1 MPNGVS
7 CLYFAGKN
15 FIYGK
20 KEGNVFKD
28 GIGVIQS
35 VRGADF
41 IASDNV
47 IKNVAQTAAKTT
59 KNPLLGTLNHAAKA
73 LKKILYPLIIV
84 SGIYNTAKS
93 KDKVKTGASQA
104 TGIGMMFG
112 LEQVAEKALVTI
124 EKKIFSNEALKN
136 NKKAKLAW
144 YVARGIAYATA
155 SLTGYKTG
163 NKLAGK
169 LVDNIREKKAVKKAQ
184 KEIKKQMKPQAAED
198 SKQAKAVENLEKA
211 EKFEEAS
218 VFEDIESMF

>member
-41 IASDNV
+41 LASDNV
-47 IKNVAQTAAKTT
+47 VNVAGAATKASKNPVFGMLGTAAKT
-59 KNPLLGTLNHAAKA
+59 

-104 TGIGMMFG
+104 TGIGMMYG
-112 LEQVAEKALVTI
+112 LEQVAERALVCL
-124 EKKIFSNEALKN
+124 EKKIFANEALKN
-136 NKKAKLAW
+136 NKKARIAW
-144 YVARGIAYATA
+144 YIARGIAYATA

-163 NKLAGK
+163 NKITGK
-169 LVDNIREKKAVKKAQ
+169 LIDNIRNKKAKKAAK
-184 KEIKKQMKPQAAED
+184 KEIKKQIKTAAIENAQAVKEI
-198 SKQAKAVENLEKA
+198 EKA
-211 EKFEEAS
+211 NVFEEM
-218 VFEDIESMF
+218 ESMF